1 LGIPLPFTR
10 KFINFDSKSIPTE
23 RSCHCGVVTSY
34 RKVYVDDEDD
44 EELIPTENNQ
54 TYLRKS
60 GNSIKKVGPIKTR
73 GF

>member
-1 LGIPLPFTR
+1 VHLRQLWCS
-10 KFINFDSKSIPTE
+10 NQ
-23 RSCHCGVVTSY
+23 TSY

-44 EELIPTENNQ
+44 EDDEELIPTEDSQ

-60 GNSIKKVGPIKTR
+60 GNSNKKVGPIKTR

>member
-34 RKVYVDDEDD
+34 RKVYVDDE
-44 EELIPTENNQ
+44 ELIPTENTQ
-54 TYLRKS
+54 KYLRKS